1 MDWFFDSAYHL
12 SCPYDSVNSLLN
24 TLDADCA
31 HAPVPQQRRVR
42 SEMSSLFFIVILLFQ
57 LVLIFKVLNPAGKA
71 SCC

>member
-57 LVLIFKVLNPAGKA
+57 LVLIIQSIKSGWEG
-71 SCC
+71 

>member
-42 SEMSSLFFIVILLFQ
+42 SEMSSLFFHCDIAIS
-57 LVLIFKVLNPAGKA
+57 ISINYSKY
-71 SCC
+71 